1 MGMTNRLKQGLSR
14 AVLIAI
20 LIGAVTSANAGRPL
34 FVDDANVDDAQTGHV
49 EAWYSRDINNAN
61 AYIVSP
67 AYALSKS
74 LELDALLSRDT
85 TQRVNTVAI
94 QLKGLFTQP
103 QKEGCNFGGTIGI
116 ARSQDSSV
124 SANTPYLN
132 GLFTCNQGET
142 AFHANAGANKPEGS
156 KTLGTW
162 GVALEH
168 EWESEFSVHVEVFG
182 QQQSK
187 PTFQVGVKKEWGN
200 FQLDATAGRNDG
212 KNLYSLGVKWSF
224 GGK

>member
-1 MGMTNRLKQGLSR
+1 MGTTVSFKHLVCCVSL
-14 AVLIAI
+14 ACIA
-20 LIGAVTSANAGRPL
+20 ANAQAGRPL
-34 FVDDANVDDAQTGHV
+34 SVDDANVDDAQTGHI
-49 EAWYSRDINNAN
+49 EAWVSRDINGAN
-61 AYIVSP
+61 AYTVAP

-85 TQRVNTVAI
+85 TQRVNTAAL
-94 QLKGLFTQP
+94 QLKALFTQP
-103 QKEGCNFGGTIGI
+103 QKEGCNVGGTIGV
-116 ARSQDSSV
+116 ARSRGDNASI
-124 SANTPYLN
+124 NTPYLN

-142 AFHANAGANKPEGS
+142 AFHANAGASKPEGS

-168 EWESEFSVHVEVFG
+168 EWASEFSVHAEVFG

-187 PTFQVGVKKEWGN
+187 PTFQVGAKKEWGN

-212 KNLYSLGVKWSF
+212 KNLYSVGVKWSF
-224 GGK
+224 GEKEK